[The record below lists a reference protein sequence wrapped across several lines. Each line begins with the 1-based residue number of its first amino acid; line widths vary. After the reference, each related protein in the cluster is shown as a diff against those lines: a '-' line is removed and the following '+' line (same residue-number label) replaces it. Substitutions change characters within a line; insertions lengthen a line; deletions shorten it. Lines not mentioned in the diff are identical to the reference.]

1 MIFSRPLT
9 EIVQRRRSCRTFL
22 PQTVEQG
29 TLDLIREGFLPPP
42 SPLPPPSRFTLLDRR
57 DPALENLSLKGS
69 YGLIRNDRFF
79 LTASLSPALP
89 HSWEGFG
96 FALERSVLQMTDVNL
111 GSCWLGG
118 IFDRSALSRYLGLQ
132 EGESI
137 PAVIALGLPAQDQ
150 TLRDRI
156 LRWSSK
162 GDQRK
167 PWPELFFLPDGAPLP
182 PEESGPWREALSNLR
197 LAPSASN
204 KQPWRALLNG
214 KSLHL
219 FLRRDPLLDSLRKRA
234 DLQALDMGIALCHLW
249 LTLEEGGLFPSLAAT
264 PVPPPPSHPEWEYR
278 LTLSL

>member
-1 MIFSRPLT
+1 MIFSRPLS

-22 PQTVEQG
+22 PQTVEQSA
-29 TLDLIREGFLPPP
+29 LDLIREGFLPPP

-57 DPALENLSLKGS
+57 DPALKNLSLKGS

-118 IFDRSALSRYLGLQ
+118 IFDRSALSRYLSLQ
-132 EGESI
+132 EGECV

-150 TLRDRI
+150 TLRDRF

-167 PWPELFFLPDGAPLP
+167 PWSELFFLPDGAPLS
-182 PEESGPWREALSNLR
+182 PEESGPWREALSNFR

-204 KQPWRALLNG
+204 KQPWRSLLNG
-214 KSLHL
+214 KDLHL

-234 DLQALDMGIALCHLW
+234 DLQSLDMGIALCHLW
-249 LTLEEGGLFPSLAAT
+249 LTLEEDGLFPSLTST

>member
-150 TLRDRI
+150 REYPRGN
-156 LRWSSK
+156 R
-162 GDQRK
+162 
-167 PWPELFFLPDGAPLP
+167 PWPPRSRPDPPGSFPPL
-182 PEESGPWREALSNLR
+182 EQQGGST
-197 LAPSASN
+197 
-204 KQPWRALLNG
+204 
-214 KSLHL
+214 
-219 FLRRDPLLDSLRKRA
+219 
-234 DLQALDMGIALCHLW
+234 QALA
-249 LTLEEGGLFPSLAAT
+249 
-264 PVPPPPSHPEWEYR
+264 
-278 LTLSL
+278 